1 MQLDINNKLKLNNGV
16 EIPYLGLG
24 TWDIRRKKNIDR
36 AIHSAFEFGYRL
48 IDTAAGYYNEKE
60 IGEAIKSGSVPRE
73 EIFITTKLDNSDHG
87 YKQALK
93 AFETSIKK
101 LDVEYVD
108 LYLIHWPVR
117 GRNESWKAM
126 EELFKQE
133 KCKAIGVSNFMINH
147 LEDLKKNS
155 SVLPAV
161 NQIEFNPFVYE
172 KEVIEFTQ
180 NLGVA
185 IEAYT
190 PIARGKKFKNTAIKE
205 LSEKYGKT
213 EAQLMLRWGL
223 QHNAIVI
230 PKSSNPERI
239 KENTDIFDFNISD
252 EDMKVLNSL
261 DESLRYS
268 PDPHSYD

>member
-1 MQLDINNKLKLNNGV
+1 MLSNINEKLKLNNEV

-24 TWDIRRKKNIDR
+24 TWDMRGRKDVDR
-36 AIHSAFEFGYRL
+36 AIHSALEIGYRL
-48 IDTAAGYYNEKE
+48 IDTAAAYYNEKE
-60 IGEAIKSGSVPRE
+60 IGEAIKTSGISRE
-73 EIFITTKLDNSDHG
+73 EIFITTKLDNYDHG
-87 YKQALK
+87 YKQAKK
-93 AFETSIKK
+93 AFEKSLKK
-101 LDVEYVD
+101 LNMDYVD

-126 EELFKQE
+126 EELLNQG

-147 LEDLKKNS
+147 LDDLKRNS

-172 KEVIEFTQ
+172 KEVIEFSQ

-190 PIARGKKFKNTAIKE
+190 PIARGRKFKNTTIKE
-205 LSEKYGKT
+205 LSVKYGKT
-213 EAQLMLRWGL
+213 EAQLMLRWEL

-230 PKSSNPERI
+230 PKSANPERI
-239 KENTDIFDFNISD
+239 KENSDIFDFNIND
-252 EDMKVLNSL
+252 EDLKVLDTL

-268 PDPHSYD
+268 PNPHNYD